1 MRLFLAL
8 ELPDPLRDALAALQ
22 GRLRE
27 AEPGWRWVRPQ
38 GLHLTLRF
46 LGEVEPARLPDL
58 AARWERAAAS
68 GTPTAVEAAGLGT
81 FPPRGRPRV
90 LWIGLR
96 DLGGGRLA
104 ALAASLEQEARSAG
118 FPAEDRPFAPH
129 LTLARAAAQG
139 RPRRPEVEVPSLGTF
154 RARHLT
160 LFRSV
165 PGRGGAVH
173 TALARY
179 PLGPALGWKT

>member
-8 ELPDPLRDALAALQ
+8 ELPEPLRAALQ
-22 GRLRE
+22 ALQARLRQAE
-27 AEPGWRWVRPQ
+27 AGWRWVRPESV
-38 GLHLTLRF
+38 HLTLRF
-46 LGEVEPARLPDL
+46 LGEVDPGRLPEL
-58 AARWERAAAS
+58 SARWGRAATS
-68 GTPTAVEAAGLGT
+68 GRPTVVEAGGLGT

-96 DLGGGRLA
+96 DLGESGLA
-104 ALAASLEQEARSAG
+104 ALAASLELEARSAG
-118 FPAEDRPFAPH
+118 FPPEERPFAPH
-129 LTLARAAAQG
+129 LTLARAAAEG
-139 RPRRPEVEVPSLGTF
+139 RPRRPQVEVGSLGSL
-154 RARHLT
+154 RSEQLT

-179 PLGPALGWKT
+179 PIGGALGWEP